1 MSTYYVGDQDTSAL
15 LGANNPRFYY
25 ALRRTQEGDLY
36 FTKVDQLLGADEE
49 IIVNNIGLAED
60 DFTEF
65 EVGVDYFDGRDD
77 DHNRPNANMY
87 PDQYR
92 WDSRN
97 IYYYLNA
104 NGELVAR
111 VNKAYTY
118 PQDV

>member
-15 LGANNPRFYY
+15 LGANNPRYYY

-36 FTKVDQLLGADEE
+36 FTRVDQLLGANEE
-49 IIVNNIGLAED
+49 IVVNTIGLAAD

-77 DHNRPNANMY
+77 NHNRPDANLY

-92 WDSRN
+92 WDSRSV
-97 IYYYLNA
+97 YYYLNA
-104 NGELVAR
+104 NGELIAR

-118 PQDV
+118 PADV